1 MINQNKTKETNK
13 LKKQEK
19 ENTKNTNKRKYIETK
34 TKEITHANI

>member
-19 ENTKNTNKRKYIETK
+19 RKHKKHKRKYIETK